1 MEPRDEH
8 DDDVDNE
15 SESSADGTRLGR
27 GMRRD
32 AKGAC
37 VVSRGAGADGGVARG
52 ACPVENDEQRLRSFF
67 HRCDSVLFHAPKSE
81 TISLSFL
88 STYIK
93 FILKLKLYKLHR
105 TVGNKFGRAS

>member
-15 SESSADGTRLGR
+15 SESSADGTRRGR

-32 AKGAC
+32 VNVGTC
-37 VVSRGAGADGGVARG
+37 VVSKGAGAHGGGVGRG

-67 HRCDSVLFHAPKSE
+67 QRCDSVLFHAPKSE
-81 TISLSFL
+81 TWQKIPW
-88 STYIK
+88 IK
-93 FILKLKLYKLHR
+93 
-105 TVGNKFGRAS
+105 N